1 MINNNREGNLYPER
15 ELEDLSPEE
24 IVKALQDIGA
34 ETGRRAIAE
43 AKALGLPVTFVEN
56 DQIIKEF
63 PDGRREV
70 LGNVPPSTKVE
81 IGTVYEVKSR

>member
-1 MINNNREGNLYPER
+1 MKSDKKAGSPHPEQ

-24 IVKALQDIGA
+24 VVKALKAIGK

-43 AKALGLPVTFVEN
+43 DKALGLPVTFVEN

-70 LGNVPPSTKVE
+70 IGKVPPSEKVK